1 VELNRAARLALW
13 LQERSLSAAE
23 RDPIVG
29 DLLEEFE
36 SRAFQDRRLATRWLW
51 EQTLRSVVP
60 NVRRRLRTDRMTPGT
75 APARGAR
82 MLNGLATD
90 LRFALRL
97 LRRQPLT
104 AAVGFISLAAGL
116 GLNVLLL
123 TLADA
128 VLLRPLPLREPHRLV
143 LLLLQRETGLMHN
156 FSYPEYQDLRDGTRS
171 LESLVAYG
179 SAEATIAAADGAT
192 SVDGAVVSG
201 NFFEALGVPMRT
213 GRGLTTQDDRPQ
225 ATPAVVISDRLWRS
239 RFGSAALAGQTI
251 SLNRQLFTV
260 VGVAASRFQGMDVG
274 KDAAFWI
281 PLAHSRE
288 IVGGD
293 FLGRR
298 TMSWLTVMGR
308 LRADITMDA
317 ARQELDALLRHVRKA
332 TGREFEPVVLRPGER
347 GDSMLSEQLASPM
360 LLLLGAGALVLL
372 VACLNVANLQIARTD
387 GRRLELAVRAALGAR
402 QVQLIRLMLIDGLLF
417 GLAAGAAG
425 IVLALVV
432 KDRARSLIA
441 LYGDPVSVRIPIDGR
456 VIAAALALS
465 LVAALVIAMLST
477 WQVVRRRAAD
487 ALADGRAA
495 TPAHRATQ
503 RGLVVAQVAL
513 SMGLLTGAALLVRTL
528 DRLRQTDLGFDAHH
542 IAVVQVSPEMG
553 RLSSGAAVSYFDD
566 VVRTV
571 AALPGVQSAGVSHV
585 MPLDFGGSRMSVD
598 VAGYRPSPDE
608 DMELNFARVTPGY
621 FATLG
626 VPVRQGRSFDEH
638 DRAGQPER
646 IIVNET
652 MARRFWPDGR
662 PVGRFVRF
670 DARSPYDVEVIG
682 VVPDVHYRMVREEP
696 RPSFYVPLAQVPAA
710 TGVIH
715 VRVAGDPAA
724 RVDELRRAVATV
736 NPLVPVIRAYPLLDQ
751 IERNIADERMAVA
764 IGMTLAGVALLL
776 ATAGLYA
783 TMAFLVGRR
792 TREIGVRVALGAQ
805 TSDVQSLLL
814 REGVMLAVFGVA
826 GGLALSL
833 WVGRTLRAQ
842 LYGVS
847 PADVVSLLIAA
858 FILSGAALLASWIPA
873 RRASRVDPVV
883 ALRES

>member
-1 VELNRAARLALW
+1 MNRAARLALW
-13 LQERSLSAAE
+13 LHERSLSAAE

-36 SRAFQDRRLATRWLW
+36 LRATHDPQLATRWLW
-51 EQTLRSVVP
+51 EQTLRSMVP
-60 NVRRRLRTDRMTPGT
+60 NLRRRLRTDRTVPSNE
-75 APARGAR
+75 PAQGAR

-128 VLLRPLPLREPHRLV
+128 VLLRPLPLREPNRLV

-156 FSYPEYQDLRDGTRS
+156 FSYPEYQDLRDGTRT

-179 SAEATIAAADGAT
+179 PAEATVAEADGAM
-192 SVDGAVVSG
+192 SLDGAVVSG
-201 NFFEALGVPMRT
+201 NFFQALGVPMRT
-213 GRGLTTQDDRPQ
+213 GRGLLADDDRADAP
-225 ATPAVVISDRLWRS
+225 PAVVISERIWRTH
-239 RFGSAALAGQTI
+239 FGSATLEGQTM
-251 SLNRQLFTV
+251 SLNRQPFTV
-260 VGVAASRFQGMDVG
+260 VGVAALRFQGMDVG
-274 KDAAFWI
+274 KEAAFWI

-298 TMSWLTVMGR
+298 TISWLTLVGR
-308 LRADITMDA
+308 LRADITIEA
-317 ARQELDALLRHVRKA
+317 ARQELDIVLRHVRQA
-332 TGREFEPVVLRPGER
+332 TGRAFEPVVLRPGER

-360 LLLLGAGALVLL
+360 LLLMGAGALVLL
-372 VACLNVANLQIARTD
+372 VACLNVANLQIARTE

-402 QVQLIRLMLIDGLLF
+402 RMQLVRLMLIDSVLF

-425 IVLALVV
+425 VVLAVAV

-441 LYGDPVSVRIPIDGR
+441 LYGEPVSVRIPADGR

-477 WQVVRRRAAD
+477 WQVVRRRAVD
-487 ALADGRAA
+487 GLADGRA
-495 TPAHRATQ
+495 TTSSRRATQ

-513 SMGLLTGAALLVRTL
+513 SMALLTGAALLVRTL
-528 DRLRQTDLGFDAHH
+528 DRLRHTDLGFDARH

-553 RLSSGAAVSYFDD
+553 RLSSEAAVLYFEDA
-566 VVRTV
+566 VRTV
-571 AALPGVQSAGVSHV
+571 AALPGVQNAGVAHV
-585 MPLDFGGSRMSVD
+585 MPFDFGGSRMSVD
-598 VAGYRPSPDE
+598 VADYRPAPDE

-621 FATLG
+621 FEALG
-626 VPVRQGRSFDEH
+626 IPVRQGRAFDEH
-638 DRAGQPER
+638 DRAGQRER

-670 DARSPYDVEVIG
+670 DDRAPYAVEVIG

-696 RPSFYVPLAQVPAA
+696 RPSFYVPLAQVPAG

-715 VRVAGDPAA
+715 VRVAGDPAPRIDEFR
-724 RVDELRRAVATV
+724 RVVAAV
-736 NPLVPVIRAYPLLDQ
+736 NPSVPVIRAYPLLDQ

-764 IGMTLAGVALLL
+764 IGMTLASVALLL

-792 TREIGVRVALGAQ
+792 TREIGVRVALGAR
-805 TSDVQSLLL
+805 TSDVQSLVL
-814 REGVMLAVFGVA
+814 REGVMLAVLGVV

-847 PADVVSLLIAA
+847 PIDIVSLLAA
-858 FILSGAALLASWIPA
+858 ALILSAAALLASWIPA
-873 RRASRVDPVV
+873 RRAARVDPVV